1 MNNSSKKN
9 VATNKS
15 LKKENSTESE
25 NIDKIDKIDT
35 ISIDSPNCVSDFF
48 STKKSKTPRF
58 KMPNCKISR
67 GLLATIIFFILFCC
81 IIVWFINDF
90 EGILNILKITLKLNI
105 LLNIL
110 TKNEKMNILSF
121 IMEKIHPIN
130 RFIMTNM

>member
-25 NIDKIDKIDT
+25 NIDKIDT

-105 LLNIL
+105 LLL